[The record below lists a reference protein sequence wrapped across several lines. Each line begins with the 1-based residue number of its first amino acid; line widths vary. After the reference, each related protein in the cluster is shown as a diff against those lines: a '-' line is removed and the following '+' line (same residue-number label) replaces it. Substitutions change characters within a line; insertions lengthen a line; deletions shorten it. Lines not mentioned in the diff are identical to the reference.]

1 MSGFILKKDDGF
13 ADGRVMLATSAIYFA
28 FFAAW
33 KLGKIILLIARL
45 THIKE
50 AKEDA
55 NNI

>member
-1 MSGFILKKDDGF
+1 MV
-13 ADGRVMLATSAIYFA
+13 VMLATFTIYFA

-33 KLGKIILLIARL
+33 RLGKIILLIARL